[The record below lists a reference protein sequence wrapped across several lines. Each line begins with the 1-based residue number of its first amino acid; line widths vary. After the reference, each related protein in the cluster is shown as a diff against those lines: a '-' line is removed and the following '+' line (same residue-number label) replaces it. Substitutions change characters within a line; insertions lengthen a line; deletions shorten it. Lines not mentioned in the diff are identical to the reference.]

1 MLCNGKCVYLCV
13 FEIEGEKVN
22 CVCVCVKGGPDPWGA
37 DGDHS
42 EVYGESLS
50 THLV

>member
-1 MLCNGKCVYLCV
+1 MYSCV
-13 FEIEGEKVN
+13 FEKEGQRINKL
-22 CVCVCVKGGPDPWGA
+22 CLCVCVKGGPDPWGA
-37 DGDHS
+37 DGAHS